1 MLEAGLL
8 HSAPLP
14 AHSALLD
21 GAVLLTVLLVVVV
34 CPVDGQPAPPLL
46 GSSHGGEQ
54 EDVEDDEGDAGH
66 HLHEDHAEPDH

>member
-1 MLEAGLL
+1 MKQSLL
-8 HSAPLP
+8 HSASLP

-21 GAVLLTVLLVVVV
+21 GAVLLTVLLIVVV

-46 GSSHGGEQ
+46 GASHGGEQ

-66 HLHEDHAEPDH
+66 HLHEDHTEPVH